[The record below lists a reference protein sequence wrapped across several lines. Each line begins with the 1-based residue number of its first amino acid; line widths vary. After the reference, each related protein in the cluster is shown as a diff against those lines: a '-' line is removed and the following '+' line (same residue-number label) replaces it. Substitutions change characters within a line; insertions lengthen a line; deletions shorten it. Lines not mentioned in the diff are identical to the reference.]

1 MGLSTSIVSS
11 LKKLAVKIKGSGT
24 GEDFHSTSIAGV
36 IDEITNIY
44 TKGEGVKGDKGVGV
58 KAIALTT
65 DEAGK
70 VTGGTVT
77 FTDDS
82 TSAITVTQASA

>member
-24 GEDFHSTSIAGV
+24 VEDFHSTSIAGV

-44 TKGEGVKGDKGVGV
+44 TKGEGVKGVGV